1 MKRMTILLIFL
12 ACSLSAMAQQDIKL
26 FHKAGPDA
34 ILRML
39 GDANLAWWDF
49 SPNRVLGTKDERNCD
64 PSICIDGKTFGLTG
78 FFTEKAEYVILSDL
92 VPGGIK
98 VGDRISKY
106 TSVNFARTK
115 YGRGKPMNNCV
126 LAERRNGTDYYTI
139 YGEEFKY
146 FILGV
151 RNGKIVHLT
160 LASCE
165 DLPYPGYDF
174 TNRLFE

>member
-1 MKRMTILLIFL
+1 MMLILFL
-12 ACSLSAMAQQDIKL
+12 GACSLSAMAQQDIKV

-34 ILRML
+34 ILQML
-39 GDANLAWWDF
+39 DDADLTWWDF
-49 SPNRVLGTKDERNCD
+49 SPNLVLGTKDERSCD
-64 PSICIDGKTFGLTG
+64 PSLCIDGKTFGLTG
-78 FFTEKAEYVILSDL
+78 FFTEKMEYVILSDL

-106 TSVNFARTK
+106 TSVNFARTR
-115 YGRGKPMNNCV
+115 YGRGKPDNNCV

-151 RNGKIVHLT
+151 RGGKIIHLT
-160 LASCE
+160 LATCE
-165 DLPYPGYDF
+165 DLPYPGYDS